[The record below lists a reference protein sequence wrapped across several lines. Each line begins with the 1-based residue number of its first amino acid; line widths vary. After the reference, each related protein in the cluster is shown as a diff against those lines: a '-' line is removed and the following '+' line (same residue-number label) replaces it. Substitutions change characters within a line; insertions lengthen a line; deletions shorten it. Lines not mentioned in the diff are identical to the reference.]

1 MTKEYEKSERLFA
14 LIIQVDEFDFDFK
27 LVRAS
32 NLAEQIINECYCYV
46 HAIDK
51 RLTDSGEFCT
61 SFHGDLEPEDISDS
75 NWQFS
80 GLLYVRPIDE
90 WNTLGGNVIVW
101 MQDKSGN
108 WEGYDPVDWST
119 WKKEVKTGAYND
131 IAAYHEPVQE
141 CL

>member
-1 MTKEYEKSERLFA
+1 MTDIRNTPEY
-14 LIIQVDEFDFDFK
+14 DEMVKTTEYAVGYNDG
-27 LVRAS
+27 
-32 NLAEQIINECYCYV
+32 Y
-46 HAIDK
+46 
-51 RLTDSGEFCT
+51 
-61 SFHGDLEPEDISDS
+61 S

-80 GLLYVRPIDE
+80 GLLYIRPVDE
-90 WNTLGGNVIVW
+90 WDSLGGDIVVW

-119 WKKEVKTGAYND
+119 WKKAVKTGAYND

>member
-1 MTKEYEKSERLFA
+1 MRKELEKNKRLFA
-14 LIIQVDEFDFDFK
+14 LIIQVDEWDFEFK
-27 LVRAS
+27 MVS
-32 NLAEQIINECYCYV
+32 ETTLAFHIAKECYCYV
-46 HAIDK
+46 HAVDRNLIEA
-51 RLTDSGEFCT
+51 GEFCT
-61 SFHGDLEPEDISDS
+61 SFNGEVDPNDISDS

-90 WNTLGGNVIVW
+90 WNTLGGNVVVW

-119 WKKEVKTGAYND
+119 WKKAVKTGAYND